1 MTTQTRNEVLL
12 EGIALEAPALSH
24 ENHGTRFYRFP
35 LQVPRLS
42 GTPDTLP
49 VLVPEALLTAV
60 RLEDPLR
67 VRGQLRSFNN
77 RSGVGESA
85 GADGVCPN
93 HGTRVRRALQ
103 PHSALRRPVQAPI
116 FRRTPL
122 GRSIC
127 DLMLAVSRRYGRA
140 DYLPVIA
147 WGQLAVQAARL
158 QVGDTLSLEGRV
170 QSRTYR
176 KVLEGRHRP
185 GTGGLRGLRHA
196 SAGAGG
202 GRVNHPPG
210 RRSDDHGPA
219 GRAQQHPALAPG
231 QLLQQ
236 NPVESLPRRA
246 GRIGRRSAAET
257 PPSPPAWPASEPEC
271 GPAWSR

>member
-77 RSGVGESA
+77 RSGVGNRLVLTVYAQAMEPGSGEPCNRILLS
-85 GADGVCPN
+85 GALCKP
-93 HGTRVRRALQ
+93 
-103 PHSALRRPVQAPI
+103 PI
-116 FRRTPL
+116 F
-122 GRSIC
+122 

-176 KVLEGRHRP
+176 KVLED
-185 GTGGLRGLRHA
+185 GTAQERVA
-196 SAGAGG
+196 YEVSAM
-202 GRVNHPPG
+202 H
-210 RRSDDHGPA
+210 
-219 GRAQQHPALAPG
+219 
-231 QLLQQ
+231 LLE
-236 NPVESLPRRA
+236 PE
-246 GRIGRRSAAET
+246 AAE
-257 PPSPPAWPASEPEC
+257 
-271 GPAWSR
+271 